1 MRIPA
6 IVVTVALG
14 LALASHSAMAQTAKP
29 AKPSASH
36 QSVSGKLESYD
47 PATRTMKIKA
57 GKNEQ
62 QIMLSSDAVVHQG
75 AKTLSTDELASKQ
88 GQNVKVRYTVSNN
101 QKTADSVTLAGAAPR
116 AAAAKKH

>member
-14 LALASHSAMAQTAKP
+14 LALTCHSAIAQTAKT

-36 QSVSGKLESYD
+36 QSISGKLESYD

-62 QIMLSSDAVVHQG
+62 QIMLASDAVVHQG
-75 AKTLSTDELASKQ
+75 AKTVSTDELASRQ

-101 QKTADSVTLAGAAPR
+101 QKTADSVTLAGAAPHSS
-116 AAAAKKH
+116 AAKKQ